1 MSDFGLEKLYQ
12 QTVIAHFSYQC
23 LKKLSVGK
31 KLEKIRNLRNLNI
44 PLSNIKQNQIKYREK
59 MYSMKIQTIFSIIQ
73 YHFINKK

>member
-12 QTVIAHFSYQC
+12 QTVIVHFSYQC

-31 KLEKIRNLRNLNI
+31 KLERIRNLRNLNI

>member
-12 QTVIAHFSYQC
+12 QTVIVHFSYQC

>member
-44 PLSNIKQNQIKYREK
+44 PLSNIK
-59 MYSMKIQTIFSIIQ
+59 
-73 YHFINKK
+73 

>member
-12 QTVIAHFSYQC
+12 QTVIVHFSYQC

-31 KLEKIRNLRNLNI
+31 KLERIRNLRNLNI

-59 MYSMKIQTIFSIIQ
+59 MYSVKIQTIFSIIQ

>member
-12 QTVIAHFSYQC
+12 QTVIVHFSYQC

-31 KLEKIRNLRNLNI
+31 KLERIRNLRNLNI
-44 PLSNIKQNQIKYREK
+44 PLSNIKQNQINYREK